1 MKVPFIDLRAQLES
15 VRGPV
20 EAAIRRVVD
29 SQRFILG
36 PEVEAFERRVAGLVG
51 TRHAVG
57 CASGTDAILLTLMGL
72 GIGAGDEVAVP
83 DFSFYATAGA
93 VVLAGARPVFV
104 DIEARSF
111 NLDPARLPEAA
122 SASLRALIVV
132 HLFGRTAE
140 MDRIRPWCEEHGV
153 ILIEDAAQA
162 LGARFAGRAAGSLGR
177 AGCFSFFPTKNLGAF
192 GDAGLV
198 TTDDTEF
205 AAALRAL
212 REHGRTGE
220 YEHTRIGTNSRLDA
234 LQAAILGAKVDS
246 LEGWNERR
254 RAHARL
260 YAKLFAERGLGEPGS
275 GLVLPPR
282 DREEESIFH
291 QYVVRVETGR
301 DALRRFLAAR
311 GIGCAVYYPHP
322 LHGQPALAGRGR
334 AAGSLREAE
343 RACREVLALPI
354 YPELAPEQ
362 QEAVAEAV
370 AAGIR
375 DRGVQGL

>member
-1 MKVPFIDLRAQLES
+1 LKVPFIDLRAQLES

-104 DIEARSF
+104 DIEARTF

-132 HLFGRTAE
+132 HLFGRTAD
-140 MDRIRPWCEEHGV
+140 MDRIRPWCEERGV

-198 TTDDTEF
+198 TTDDAEL

-234 LQAAILGAKVDS
+234 LQAAILGAKIDL
-246 LEGWNERR
+246 LEEWNGRR

-275 GLVLPPR
+275 GLVLPSR
-282 DREEESIFH
+282 DREEESTFH

-301 DALRRFLAAR
+301 DSLRRFLAAR

-322 LHGQPALAGRGR
+322 LHGQPALAGHGR
-334 AAGSLREAE
+334 AAGFLREAE

-375 DRGVQGL
+375 DPGARGL